1 MFEPHKG
8 HIVCKIEDAANELR
22 NKMDDAA
29 KQGFTKKMT
38 NQKLVF

>member
-29 KQGFTKKMT
+29 KQGLQKK
-38 NQKLVF
+38 NYNSK